1 MNNFLF
7 LDSLKF
13 ELYLIG
19 YKHKGESIVFFLKC
33 DNKVAY
39 AGVVDSYEYNSLN
52 IAIKLLKENN
62 RKFFDFVCCTHP
74 HEDHIKGMESIIE
87 TYCNEKTNIWIS
99 PIRDVNDKYSEL
111 SQNLYN
117 KLYNIIQLKKKSK
130 PEISEVSNCMIL
142 YNNKICKSTQYYNF
156 EIKSFAPK
164 GSLILAEKIKMLKMT
179 HPKIN
184 YINLFSIGLI
194 ITIGNF
200 NILLGGDVENI
211 TIDKIP
217 DYNIDYIFDYVK
229 IPHHGSDTA
238 DILIDKLKNYEV
250 TPQNITTTTY
260 KIHELPKIDILKKY
274 QNLGKETKIYISENI
289 NDDISNIENYGLI
302 KTTFDILEQA
312 PYPIETI
319 LKGNAILYKNET

>member
-19 YKHKGESIVFFLKC
+19 YKHKGESIVFFIKC

-39 AGVVDSYEYNSLN
+39 AGIVDSYEYSSLN

-62 RKFFDFVCCTHP
+62 RDFFDFICCTHP

-99 PIRDVNDKYSEL
+99 PIRHLNDKYSEL

-117 KLYNIIQLKKKSK
+117 KFFNIIKLKKKSK
-130 PEISEVSNCMIL
+130 PEINEVSNCMTL
-142 YNNKICKSTQYYNF
+142 YKNRICKNTQYYNF

-164 GSLILAEKIKMLKMT
+164 GSLILAEKMKMT
-179 HPKIN
+179 YSNIN
-184 YINLFSIGLI
+184 NINLFSIGLI

-200 NILLGGDVENI
+200 NILLGGDVENT
-211 TIDKIP
+211 TINKIP

-229 IPHHGSDTA
+229 IPHHGSDTS
-238 DILIDKLKNYEV
+238 DSLIDRLKNYEV

-260 KIHELPKIDILKKY
+260 KNHELPKIDVLKKY

-289 NDDISNIENYGLI
+289 NDNISNIEDYGLI

-319 LKGNAILYKNET
+319 LKGNAILYKSET